1 MKWDEGV
8 EVKEDI
14 QWRNI
19 DLNLLVTFS
28 YLYRYRSVSV
38 AAEKSYVS
46 QSAMSH
52 SLSRLRL
59 LFDDPLFERKG
70 HKMEPTEHAHHIAP
84 TVHHLLDSIAK
95 DLLTKSAFQP
105 ENYAGV
111 CRIGLTDYAEFIFAP
126 RLYDEIRQR
135 APEAQISFIN
145 VNRSNYVALT
155 EHEKLD
161 VIIGSMPV
169 LDDNF
174 ESLYLYT
181 EKHVCMCD
189 KQVLKGE
196 TQLSLEAFAN
206 IELSLE
212 AFANIELSLEAF
224 ANIEQ
229 ALVSPDGSLKT
240 QVDQKL
246 AEHGL
251 SRKVTVASRNFLTIR
266 HLLKKRDLI
275 AIVPEKMALAEGFSD
290 DLITVKPP
298 IVVADFDIAM
308 LWHSSRNN
316 EDKGIWLR
324 ELVSSTIT
332 SHI

>member
-1 MKWDEGV
+1 M
-8 EVKEDI
+8 KEDI

-28 YLYRYRSVSV
+28 YLYRYRSVSL
-38 AAEKSYVS
+38 AAEKSHVS

-59 LFDDPLFERKG
+59 LFDDTLFERKG
-70 HKMEPTEHAHHIAP
+70 HKMAPTEHAHHIAP
-84 TVHHLLDSIAK
+84 TVHHLLDSMAK
-95 DLLTKSAFQP
+95 DLFTQSVFQS
-105 ENYAGV
+105 ENYSGV

-126 RLYDEIRQR
+126 RLYDEIRKH

-161 VIIGSMPV
+161 VVIGSMSV

-174 ESLYLYT
+174 ANLYLYT
-181 EKHVCMCD
+181 EKHVCLCD
-189 KQVLKGE
+189 KRVLKGE
-196 TQLSLEAFAN
+196 AQLSLQ
-206 IELSLE
+206 
-212 AFANIELSLEAF
+212 AF

-251 SRKVTVASRNFLTIR
+251 SRQVTVASRNFLTIR
-266 HLLKKRDLI
+266 HLLKHRNLI
-275 AIVPEKMALAEGFSD
+275 AIVPEKMALAEGFFD
-290 DLITVKPP
+290 ELVTVKPP
-298 IVVADFDIAM
+298 ISVADFDIAM
-308 LWHSSRNN
+308 LWHTSRNN

-324 ELVSSTIT
+324 ELVARTIT
-332 SHI
+332 SQM

>member
-1 MKWDEGV
+1 M
-8 EVKEDI
+8 
-14 QWRNI
+14 
-19 DLNLLVTFS
+19 
-28 YLYRYRSVSV
+28 
-38 AAEKSYVS
+38 
-46 QSAMSH
+46 
-52 SLSRLRL
+52 
-59 LFDDPLFERKG
+59 
-70 HKMEPTEHAHHIAP
+70 
-84 TVHHLLDSIAK
+84 
-95 DLLTKSAFQP
+95 
-105 ENYAGV
+105 
-111 CRIGLTDYAEFIFAP
+111 
-126 RLYDEIRQR
+126 
-135 APEAQISFIN
+135 
-145 VNRSNYVALT
+145 ALT

-196 TQLSLEAFAN
+196 TQ
-206 IELSLE
+206 
-212 AFANIELSLEAF
+212 LSLEAF

-275 AIVPEKMALAEGFSD
+275 AIVPEKNGVGGGFSD

-298 IVVADFDIAM
+298 IAVADFDIAM

-332 SHI
+332 SKW

>member
-1 MKWDEGV
+1 VKDE
-8 EVKEDI
+8 I

-28 YLYRYRSVSV
+28 YLYRYRSVSL
-38 AAEKSYVS
+38 AAENSFVS

-70 HKMEPTEHAHHIAP
+70 HKMEPTEHANHIAP
-84 TVHHLLDSIAK
+84 IVHHLLDSIAK
-95 DLLTKSAFQP
+95 DLLTKSVFQP
-105 ENYAGV
+105 ESYSGV

-135 APEAQISFIN
+135 APKAQISFIN

-174 ESLYLYT
+174 ASLYLYT
-181 EKHVCMCD
+181 EKHVCLCD
-189 KQVLKGE
+189 KQVLKGDK
-196 TQLSLEAFAN
+196 QLSLQAFA
-206 IELSLE
+206 S
-212 AFANIELSLEAF
+212 
-224 ANIEQ
+224 IEQ

-240 QVDQKL
+240 QVDQNL
-246 AEHGL
+246 AEYGL

-266 HLLKKRDLI
+266 HLLKQRDLI

-290 DLITVKPP
+290 DLVTVKPP
-298 IVVADFDIAM
+298 IAVADFDISM
-308 LWHSSRNN
+308 VWHTSRAND
-316 EDKGIWLR
+316 DKGIWLR
-324 ELVSSTIT
+324 KVVAESIISLK
-332 SHI
+332 

>member
-1 MKWDEGV
+1 MKDE
-8 EVKEDI
+8 I

-28 YLYRYRSVSV
+28 YLYRYRSVSI
-38 AAEKSYVS
+38 AAENSFVS

-70 HKMEPTEHAHHIAP
+70 HKMDPTEHAHKIAP

-95 DLLTKSAFQP
+95 DLLTKSTFEP
-105 ENYAGV
+105 ENYSGV

-126 RLYDEIRQR
+126 LLYDEIHHRS
-135 APEAQISFIN
+135 PEAQISFIN
-145 VNRSNYVALT
+145 VDRSNYIVRT
-155 EHEKLD
+155 EQDKLD
-161 VIIGSMPV
+161 LVIGSMPV

-174 ESLYLYT
+174 DSLYLYT
-181 EKHVCMCD
+181 EKHVCLCD

-196 TQLSLEAFAN
+196 EQLSLEAFAG
-206 IELSLE
+206 
-212 AFANIELSLEAF
+212 
-224 ANIEQ
+224 IEQ

-246 AEHGL
+246 AEYGL

-266 HLLKKRDLI
+266 HLLKHRDLI

-290 DLITVKPP
+290 GLVTMTPP
-298 IVVADFDIAM
+298 VPVADFDISM
-308 LWHSSRNN
+308 LWHTSRAND
-316 EDKGIWLR
+316 EKGIWLR
-324 ELVSSTIT
+324 KVVAESINSLR
-332 SHI
+332 

>member
-1 MKWDEGV
+1 M
-8 EVKEDI
+8 
-14 QWRNI
+14 
-19 DLNLLVTFS
+19 
-28 YLYRYRSVSV
+28 
-38 AAEKSYVS
+38 
-46 QSAMSH
+46 
-52 SLSRLRL
+52 
-59 LFDDPLFERKG
+59 
-70 HKMEPTEHAHHIAP
+70 
-84 TVHHLLDSIAK
+84 
-95 DLLTKSAFQP
+95 
-105 ENYAGV
+105 
-111 CRIGLTDYAEFIFAP
+111 
-126 RLYDEIRQR
+126 
-135 APEAQISFIN
+135 
-145 VNRSNYVALT
+145 ALT

-189 KQVLKGE
+189 KQVLKGGE
-196 TQLSLEAFAN
+196 TQ
-206 IELSLE
+206 
-212 AFANIELSLEAF
+212 LSLEAF

-298 IVVADFDIAM
+298 IAVADFDIAM

-332 SHI
+332 SK

>member
-1 MKWDEGV
+1 MKDE
-8 EVKEDI
+8 I

-28 YLYRYRSVSV
+28 YLYRYRSVSI
-38 AAEKSYVS
+38 AAENSFVS

-70 HKMEPTEHAHHIAP
+70 HKMDPTEHAHKIAP
-84 TVHHLLDSIAK
+84 TVHRLLDSIAK
-95 DLLTKSAFQP
+95 DLLTKSTFEP
-105 ENYAGV
+105 ESYSGV

-126 RLYDEIRQR
+126 LLYDEIHCR

-145 VNRSNYVALT
+145 VDRSNYIART
-155 EHEKLD
+155 EQDKLD
-161 VIIGSMPV
+161 LVIGSMPV

-174 ESLYLYT
+174 DSLYLYT
-181 EKHVCMCD
+181 EKHVCLCD

-196 TQLSLEAFAN
+196 QQLSLQAFAG
-206 IELSLE
+206 
-212 AFANIELSLEAF
+212 
-224 ANIEQ
+224 IEQ

-246 AEHGL
+246 AEYGL

-266 HLLKKRDLI
+266 HLLKQRDLI
-275 AIVPEKMALAEGFSD
+275 AIVPEKMALAEGFAD
-290 DLITVKPP
+290 GLVTMTPP
-298 IVVADFDIAM
+298 VPVADFDISM
-308 LWHSSRNN
+308 LWHTSRTND
-316 EDKGIWLR
+316 DKGIWLR
-324 ELVSSTIT
+324 KAVAESIT
-332 SHI
+332 CLK

>member
-1 MKWDEGV
+1 MH
-8 EVKEDI
+8 
-14 QWRNI
+14 N
-19 DLNLLVTFS
+19 
-28 YLYRYRSVSV
+28 
-38 AAEKSYVS
+38 
-46 QSAMSH
+46 
-52 SLSRLRL
+52 
-59 LFDDPLFERKG
+59 
-70 HKMEPTEHAHHIAP
+70 
-84 TVHHLLDSIAK
+84 LLDSIAK

-126 RLYDEIRQR
+126 RVYDEIRQR

-155 EHEKLD
+155 EQEKLD
-161 VIIGSMPV
+161 VIIGSIPL

-206 IELSLE
+206 IE
-212 AFANIELSLEAF
+212 
-224 ANIEQ
+224 Q

-251 SRKVTVASRNFLTIR
+251 RRKVTVASRNFLTIR
-266 HLLKKRDLI
+266 HLLK
-275 AIVPEKMALAEGFSD
+275 
-290 DLITVKPP
+290 TVSYTHLTLPTTP
-298 IVVADFDIAM
+298 YV
-308 LWHSSRNN
+308 
-316 EDKGIWLR
+316 
-324 ELVSSTIT
+324 
-332 SHI
+332 

>member
-1 MKWDEGV
+1 MKWDGGYSM
-8 EVKEDI
+8 KDDI

-28 YLYRYRSVSV
+28 YLYRHRSVSL
-38 AAEKSYVS
+38 AAEKSFVS

-52 SLSRLRL
+52 SLQRLRG

-95 DLLTKSAFQP
+95 DLLTKSVFQP
-105 ENYAGV
+105 ENYSGV

-126 RLYDEIRQR
+126 KLYDAIRQR

-145 VNRSNYVALT
+145 VNRSNYIAIT
-155 EHEKLD
+155 ENDKLD

-174 ESLYLYT
+174 ESQYLYT
-181 EKHVCMCD
+181 EKHVCLCD
-189 KQVLKGE
+189 KRVLKGE
-196 TQLSLEAFAN
+196 C
-206 IELSLE
+206 ELS
-212 AFANIELSLEAF
+212 IHAF

-229 ALVSPDGSLKT
+229 ALVSPDGSLST
-240 QVDQKL
+240 QVDKKL
-246 AEHGL
+246 AEYGL

-266 HLLKKRDLI
+266 NLLKQRELI
-275 AIVPEKMALAEGFSD
+275 AIVPEKMALSDGFSD
-290 DLITVKPP
+290 DLVTVKPP
-298 IVVADFDIAM
+298 IAVADFDIAM
-308 LWHSSRNN
+308 LWHTSRNN
-316 EDKGIWLR
+316 EDKGLWLR
-324 ELVSSTIT
+324 ELVAEIVT
-332 SHI
+332 SN